1 MSGIIARFCNPAL
14 QVFPDA
20 IFRFSAFDRIARHWI
35 IWLLRVHDGC
45 MQRSRFLARG
55 AGAIIS
61 FR

>member
-1 MSGIIARFCNPAL
+1 
-14 QVFPDA
+14 
-20 IFRFSAFDRIARHWI
+20 
-35 IWLLRVHDGC
+35 LLRVHDGC